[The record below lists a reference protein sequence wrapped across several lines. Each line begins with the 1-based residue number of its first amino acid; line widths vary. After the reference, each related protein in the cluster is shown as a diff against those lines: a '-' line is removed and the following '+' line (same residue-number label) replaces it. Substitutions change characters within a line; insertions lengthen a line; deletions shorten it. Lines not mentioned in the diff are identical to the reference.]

1 MRPERALWDAHE
13 LSAVKRLLGKKI
25 RQPFL
30 EYGCTDGLNSFIL
43 LGGEANYNFDDYC
56 DLPNYSNKNKS
67 NDFFQNIKN
76 CHLNPIKKPAN
87 IEIQIGTS
95 WKKAHLIRAKRLNL
109 YKNLYLVK
117 IGKAL
122 PFKSDSAATIW
133 APNLFWNKPSH
144 LNKIINE
151 FKRILQ
157 KNGRIVLIVPDK
169 SQKTHEFWQ
178 SLEGH
183 SKYYYKELNRGIIK
197 NLTLNA
203 KSTKAWKQLFRRNEL
218 KVSKHIKFLP
228 ALVGKV
234 YQLGFR
240 PMFPVLL
247 KIYQKLEKSNQKGLR
262 HLKRRWIKSIT
273 HFMIPLCSIPEKGI
287 HGKRLWHA
295 FELQHAGKKRNF

>member
-1 MRPERALWDAHE
+1 M
-13 LSAVKRLLGKKI
+13 
-25 RQPFL
+25 
-30 EYGCTDGLNSFIL
+30 
-43 LGGEANYNFDDYC
+43 LGGETNYNFDDYC
-56 DLPNYSNKNKS
+56 DLPNYSNKNKR
-67 NDFFQNIKN
+67 NDFFQNIKK

-87 IEIQIGTS
+87 IKIQIGTS

-122 PFKSDSAATIW
+122 PFKSNSAATIW

-144 LNKIINE
+144 LNKIIKE

-178 SLEGH
+178 SLKD
-183 SKYYYKELNRGIIK
+183 SLKYYYKNFNRGIIK

-203 KSTKAWKQLFRRNEL
+203 KSAKAWKQLFERNEL

-247 KIYQKLEKSNQKGLR
+247 QIYQKLEKSNPRGLR
-262 HLKRRWIKSIT
+262 HLKQRWLKSIT

-295 FELQHAGKKRNF
+295 FELQHVGKKRNF